1 MGWLFFTGICVADFG
16 LGVVGMAS
24 ALAFRQDTA
33 ERLDPR
39 SATHDIFIDRT
50 SFLVATDDSNS
61 AVRLWRCHCLRL
73 HHCAAHQH
81 SGGAAHLRA
90 ASVVLAVCG
99 NSAALAF
106 DCS

>member
-33 ERLDPR
+33 ERLDPC
-39 SATHDIFIDRT
+39 SATHELFVNCT
-50 SFLVATDDSNS
+50 SFLVASDEPR
-61 AVRLWRCHCLRL
+61 AEVWLRRCHCLRL
-73 HHCAAHQH
+73 HYCAAHQH

-99 NSAALAF
+99 NSAA
-106 DCS
+106 

>member
-16 LGVVGMAS
+16 FGPVGMAS
-24 ALAFRQDTA
+24 TLAFRQDTA
-33 ERLDPR
+33 KRLDAR
-39 SATHDIFIDRT
+39 SSTHDLFVNCP
-50 SFLVATDDSNS
+50 SFLVASDEPRSE
-61 AVRLWRCHCLRL
+61 VQLWCCHCLRL

-106 DCS
+106 DR